1 MESPTGQPQQSPYRP
16 GMPDR
21 RRRKPDVWARVFRWI
36 TWLVYPLLLV
46 VVLVFLTLADAHSR
60 KNQLA
65 QIDRAVAA
73 ADVGGDL
80 NLSPLV
86 PILIA
91 GLAVGVVGLAL
102 SRVRARRRHDYNYK
116 TQLVLIVLSAGG
128 LLIYF
133 ILQRLGIIG

>member
-1 MESPTGQPQQSPYRP
+1 MEPIPGQSQQTPYRP

-21 RRRKPDVWARVFRWI
+21 RQRKPDVWARVFRWI
-36 TWLVYPLLLV
+36 TLLVYPLLLV
-46 VVLVFLTLADAHSR
+46 VVLVLLTLADSQSR
-60 KNQLA
+60 KNQLEK
-65 QIDRAVAA
+65 IDQAVAA
-73 ADVGGDL
+73 TDTVGGL

-91 GLAVGVVGLAL
+91 GLAIGVVGLAL

-116 TQLVLIVLSAGG
+116 TQLVLIILSAGG

-133 ILQRLGIIG
+133 ILQSLGVIG